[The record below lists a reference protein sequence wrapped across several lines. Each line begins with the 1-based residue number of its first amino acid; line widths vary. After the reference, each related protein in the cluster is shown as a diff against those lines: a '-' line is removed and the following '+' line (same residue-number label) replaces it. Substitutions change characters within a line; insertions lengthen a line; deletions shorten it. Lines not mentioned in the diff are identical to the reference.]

1 MVAKSVAFLQA
12 TSYSPTTQLVLHNK
26 YPTSFE
32 FDRRICFEIYVHS
45 KLILFSP
52 SLLPRTHARLCEF
65 VILLHKPR
73 ARRLTIKVQE
83 CWVHKRISRCHAR
96 DDEQHIYIYWTVLVA
111 SGNCRSLG
119 YDKGP
124 SGWGDFQMKNDEF
137 GSLGL
142 FPMEVVWFVGL
153 YLGLQNSFEI
163 HSCGLIPKNLKHI
176 PSNVMLFFNENYKA
190 TPPFLSLLLSCDRE
204 VYGKQCCPLTRD

>member
-1 MVAKSVAFLQA
+1 MNSTVESALRYMCTVNL
-12 TSYSPTTQLVLHNK
+12 
-26 YPTSFE
+26 SF
-32 FDRRICFEIYVHS
+32 S
-45 KLILFSP
+45 LPLFSP
-52 SLLPRTHARLCEF
+52 ARTLAFVNLWFSCTSQGRGDWPSKYRSVGYTSGSHA
-65 VILLHKPR
+65 VTPG
-73 ARRLTIKVQE
+73 TMNN
-83 CWVHKRISRCHAR
+83 
-96 DDEQHIYIYWTVLVA
+96 IYIYWTVLVA

-124 SGWGDFQMKNDEF
+124 SGWEDFQMKNDEF